1 MKRLLTISL
10 LMPFLIGLMLS
21 SACADSVGF
30 TGNPGSDNWLEQG
43 LSTALGTYIRGDG
56 NWSFNVYTSSFTLA
70 EGSPLIGGNWQ
81 AGDLIL
87 GLGGIMNPNTQ
98 DFSPRFVAKFG
109 AADASFKPATTLS
122 SGDGIGSFSGGA
134 AGIGGVQVDFFYARD
149 WPSGVLPAGLN
160 GIMQTPQ
167 HVIWDKDQNINV
179 DYGKVLALFETN
191 SSNRD
196 ILQSFEVL
204 LDVTAVSDPARGG
217 KGDLVPVL
225 HGKGDMAVQESFSG
239 YTDAYVGNVG
249 GNVPLPGTLAL
260 LGSGLAGLG
269 IWRQRQSGSKS

>member
-1 MKRLLTISL
+1 
-10 LMPFLIGLMLS
+10 MPFLIGLMLS